1 MHDDVVTGRSE
12 FLLFKDILELKMN
25 VYIYIYIFLGGSKF
39 LQKAVYM
46 FTALVL
52 PLSTFIVDEVFS
64 LFAASYIYIYMNF
77 DLSCKALLT
86 VHAIHSHYCLWVSG
100 KTVNFSCL

>member
-12 FLLFKDILELKMN
+12 FLLFKDFLELKMN

-39 LQKAVYM
+39 LPTAVYI

-52 PLSTFIVDEVFS
+52 SLSTFIVDEVFS
-64 LFAASYIYIYMNF
+64 LFAASYVYICIGNSMICSDIWHKY
-77 DLSCKALLT
+77 
-86 VHAIHSHYCLWVSG
+86 HE
-100 KTVNFSCL
+100 

>member
-1 MHDDVVTGRSE
+1 M
-12 FLLFKDILELKMN
+12 I

-39 LQKAVYM
+39 LQTAVYI

-52 PLSTFIVDEVFS
+52 SLSTFIVDEVFS
-64 LFAASYIYIYMNF
+64 LFAIYMNF
-77 DLSCKALLT
+77 HLSFKALLT
-86 VHAIHSHYCLWVSG
+86 VHAIHGHYCLWVSG

>member
-12 FLLFKDILELKMN
+12 FLLFKDFLELKMN

-39 LQKAVYM
+39 LQTAVYI
-46 FTALVL
+46 FTALFL

-64 LFAASYIYIYMNF
+64 LFAASYIYMNF
-77 DLSCKALLT
+77 HLSCKALLT
-86 VHAIHSHYCLWVSG
+86 VHAIHGHYCL
-100 KTVNFSCL
+100 

>member
-12 FLLFKDILELKMN
+12 FLVFKDFLELQMN

-39 LQKAVYM
+39 LQTAVYI

-64 LFAASYIYIYMNF
+64 LFAVSYIYIYMNF
-77 DLSCKALLT
+77 HLSFKALLT
-86 VHAIHSHYCLWVSG
+86 VHAIHGHYCLWVSG

>member
-12 FLLFKDILELKMN
+12 FLLFKDFLELQMN

-39 LQKAVYM
+39 LQTAVYI

-52 PLSTFIVDEVFS
+52 RLSTFIVDEVFS
-64 LFAASYIYIYMNF
+64 LFAVSYIYEFSSFIQSSPYS
-77 DLSCKALLT
+77 SCHSWSLLFMGQ
-86 VHAIHSHYCLWVSG
+86 W
-100 KTVNFSCL
+100 KDR